1 MPRRPVS
8 LQSGDSANLRP
19 EPRLLKAVEQN
30 DVFKVREV
38 IEDAQHER
46 HFGRTLLSVGLVRAC
61 DKGHVEVARYLLTRG
76 ADPEY
81 ASGNKLPAIL
91 RAAERGQT
99 ELVEVLIDH
108 RANMEAMDKKG
119 RTALMTAAWKGHKA
133 IVELLITRGA
143 HVDTM
148 DLRRRNV
155 LHNIAADQGEK
166 RHFANTSQRPKR
178 KCGMDIVQYLLQA
191 GVNVE
196 AEDELGRTSV
206 HWACVTDNEDL
217 LKILLTTRSG
227 GASPQ
232 ARVNATD
239 MRMKSPLQL
248 AVSNNRENLVS
259 VLIEHG
265 ADVHS
270 KSDGD
275 WTALHNACQS
285 ATGAVVHML
294 IVAGADANGELL
306 NGRTPL
312 HVAAE
317 FGNVD
322 AAEFLLETS
331 GIKRSVK
338 DRFGNTPLLIAAQ
351 KSKTR
356 IVEMLAPW
364 NHIHDLSADEIAAC
378 KQFNATIVDF
388 GNFRNENRVQR
399 RSVYELLYARDV
411 KDATKHSISTLP
423 SNIKATHFRWIH
435 LPVNNIAWCDALLT
449 KRFIE
454 EGAAD
459 VEGYKSLETAFN
471 HQHRGQQHHSRFM
484 RPMCQIIHR
493 TEADLEELGP
503 PAVIVEEPGSLSPIP
518 GTPTRSKSGDKLAKL
533 ASEESN
539 VPVAAEPPKSK
550 SKFPKPQRQSTTDTN
565 STMAASDA
573 SIISKQ
579 NVHPGKPAVKRQETD
594 STVATSGTNASKKPG
609 KPGNAGGKTSKE
621 PRKPSG
627 RQSSKTSLD
636 KGAASPSKRIQNSRS
651 IFMFMPYLHFETD
664 RRRREMQLAMENPH
678 KLAISAVADEVL
690 LRAHLS
696 KSASFLHVRR
706 TLDQFFYHNIDTTYR
721 DCDQV
726 VYRFQEKHYK
736 NLEGGPKI
744 FMVDQLWMWILG
756 KDLVVTSFP
765 QRWRQPRND
774 PLNVLEGIIEDINS
788 KTREPVQDVY
798 ELAMTIAGRCF
809 GTFDRHR
816 KGDDDFQFL
825 DMFESS
831 IGAAM
836 DNEASLFQGFS
847 KASRQASDWLRSHEK
862 RGRFSK
868 QLEADSKAYEHVAKR
883 HPDRLELD
891 ESQENDPA
899 FINQLLDVGAETD
912 LLAEIKDIRD
922 ELDIIRMVLDHQK
935 HLLPELK
942 EAVKAVYHMERSHA
956 RVRRA
961 EKAFDDQEKTI
972 TNPIKD
978 INRMEVQA
986 NRVYESIVS
995 LLDLKQKHANAFEAR
1010 FARDQAAG
1018 TQRQGQ
1024 TIMVF
1029 TIVTIVFLPLSFIT
1043 AFFAVN
1049 IEEFPHPGGAG
1060 SSAEIPLSYASSY
1073 IFGIGLAISVPAI
1086 AVALN
1091 VDRINNIWWRLR
1103 TWWKDNR
1110 AHSGE
1115 SEKNAETR
1123 QIEETLSMAKSLRRS
1138 VEFYATSNEKVLS
1151 PPPRRSEEGVYARRV
1166 SRPERHLEQ
1175 DLERG
1180 RRNARTDPF

>member
-8 LQSGDSANLRP
+8 LQSGDSTNLRP
-19 EPRLLKAVEQN
+19 EPRLLKAVEKN
-30 DVFKVREV
+30 DVLQVQEV
-38 IEDAQHER
+38 IEDVQKER
-46 HFGRTLLSVGLVRAC
+46 NFGTKLLSVGLVRAC
-61 DKGHVEVARYLLTRG
+61 DKGHVDIARYLLIRG
-76 ADPEY
+76 ADPDY
-81 ASGNKLPAIL
+81 ATGNKPPALL
-91 RAAERGQT
+91 RAAEHGQA

-108 RANMEAMDKKG
+108 RANLEAMDKKG
-119 RTALMTAAWKGHKA
+119 RTALMTAAWKGHKT
-133 IVELLITRGA
+133 IVELLVSRGA
-143 HVDTM
+143 HVDTH

-155 LHNIAADQGEK
+155 LHNIAADQGDK
-166 RHFANTSQRPKR
+166 KHFTNPADRPKR

-191 GVNVE
+191 GVNID
-196 AEDELGRTSV
+196 AEDELGRTAV

-217 LKILLTTRSG
+217 LKILLTTRFG

-239 MRMKSPLQL
+239 TRMKSPLQL
-248 AVSNNRENLVS
+248 AASHNRERLAHM
-259 VLIEHG
+259 LIEHG

-285 ATGAVVHML
+285 GSEALVRMLVV
-294 IVAGADANGELL
+294 VGADVNGQLL

-317 FGNVD
+317 FGNTD
-322 AAEFLLETS
+322 AAECLLETS
-331 GIKRSVK
+331 GIRRSVK

-351 KSKTR
+351 KGKME

-364 NHIHDLSADEIAAC
+364 NHVHDLSADEIEAAQ
-378 KQFNATIVDF
+378 QFNATIVDF
-388 GNFRNENRVQR
+388 DDKDFNRVQR
-399 RSVYELLYARDV
+399 RSVYELLYARDI

-423 SNIKATHFRWIH
+423 ANTKATQFRWIH
-435 LPVNNIAWCDALLT
+435 LPANNISWCDALLT

-454 EGAAD
+454 EGATD
-459 VEGYKSLETAFN
+459 VEGYKSLESAFN

-484 RPMCQIIHR
+484 RPMCQIVQR
-493 TEADLEELGP
+493 LEAELEEHPP

-518 GTPTRSKSGDKLAKL
+518 GTPTKHKSSDKLERLKAVK
-533 ASEESN
+533 SDESDTI
-539 VPVAAEPPKSK
+539 AGAENARPKSK
-550 SKFPKPQRQSTTDTN
+550 HGKPQRQSTTDTN
-565 STMAASDA
+565 STMAASDV
-573 SIISKQ
+573 SIGTKLNGQS
-579 NVHPGKPAVKRQETD
+579 GKPQVKRQETT
-594 STVATSGTNASKKPG
+594 STVATSSTNANKKTT
-609 KPGNAGGKTSKE
+609 KPAHTGGKSSKE
-621 PRKPSG
+621 SRKPTA
-627 RQSSKTSLD
+627 RQSTKSSS
-636 KGAASPSKRIQNSRS
+636 GASPSRRLQSSRS

-664 RRRREMQLAMENPH
+664 RRRREMQMAMDNPQRH
-678 KLAISAVADEVL
+678 TIAAVADEVL
-690 LRAHLS
+690 IRAHLS

-706 TLDQFFYHNIDTTYR
+706 TLDQFFYHNIDTTVR

-726 VYRFQEKHYK
+726 VFRFQEKHHK
-736 NLEGGPKI
+736 NQEGGPKI
-744 FMVDQLWMWILG
+744 FMVDQLWLWILG

-774 PLNVLEGIIEDINS
+774 PLNVLEGIIEEINS

-816 KGDDDFQFL
+816 KGDDEFQFL

-847 KASRQASDWLRSHEK
+847 KASRQASDWLQSHQK
-862 RGRFSK
+862 PNRFSK
-868 QLEADSKAYEHVAKR
+868 HLEADSKAYEHKLKK
-883 HPDRLELD
+883 HPDRFD
-891 ESQENDPA
+891 DIDPNDTNPA

-935 HLLPELK
+935 HLMPELK
-942 EAVKAVYHMERSHA
+942 DAVKAVYQTERSHG
-956 RVRRA
+956 RVRKC
-961 EKAFDDQEKTI
+961 EKVFDEQEKTI
-972 TNPIKD
+972 SNPIKD

-986 NRVYESIVS
+986 NRVYESIRS

-1029 TIVTIVFLPLSFIT
+1029 TIVTIIFLPLSFIT

-1049 IEEFPHPGGAG
+1049 IEQFPHPGGVG
-1060 SSAEIPLSYASSY
+1060 SSAEIPLGYASAY

-1086 AVALN
+1086 AVALS
-1091 VDRINNIWWRLR
+1091 VDQVNNTWVRLR
-1103 TWWKDNR
+1103 TWWRKRSTKNEEELETE
-1110 AHSGE
+1110 HI
-1115 SEKNAETR
+1115 EK
-1123 QIEETLSMAKSLRRS
+1123 TLSKAKSMRRS
-1138 VEFYATSNEKVLS
+1138 VDFYANGNGKVLS
-1151 PPPRRSEEGVYARRV
+1151 PPPRRSEEGVYTRRI
-1166 SRPERHLEQ
+1166 SRPDRHIEL

-1180 RRNARTDPF
+1180 RRNARTDTF

>member
-8 LQSGDSANLRP
+8 LQSGDSAHFRP

-30 DVFKVREV
+30 DVVKVREV

-46 HFGRTLLSVGLVRAC
+46 LFGRNLLSVGLVRAC
-61 DKGHVEVARYLLTRG
+61 DKGHVDVARYLLTRG

-81 ASGNKLPAIL
+81 VSGNKPAAIL
-91 RAAERGQT
+91 RAAERGQL

-119 RTALMTAAWKGHKA
+119 RTALMTAAWKGHRT

-166 RHFANTSQRPKR
+166 RHFADP
-178 KCGMDIVQYLLQA
+178 
-191 GVNVE
+191 
-196 AEDELGRTSV
+196 
-206 HWACVTDNEDL
+206 
-217 LKILLTTRSG
+217 
-227 GASPQ
+227 
-232 ARVNATD
+232 
-239 MRMKSPLQL
+239 
-248 AVSNNRENLVS
+248 
-259 VLIEHG
+259 
-265 ADVHS
+265 
-270 KSDGD
+270 
-275 WTALHNACQS
+275 
-285 ATGAVVHML
+285 
-294 IVAGADANGELL
+294 
-306 NGRTPL
+306 
-312 HVAAE
+312 
-317 FGNVD
+317 
-322 AAEFLLETS
+322 
-331 GIKRSVK
+331 
-338 DRFGNTPLLIAAQ
+338 
-351 KSKTR
+351 
-356 IVEMLAPW
+356 
-364 NHIHDLSADEIAAC
+364 
-378 KQFNATIVDF
+378 
-388 GNFRNENRVQR
+388 NENRVQR

-454 EGAAD
+454 EGATD

-484 RPMCQIIHR
+484 RPMCQIVHR

-518 GTPTRSKSGDKLAKL
+518 GTPTKSKSGDKLAKFT
-533 ASEESN
+533 AEE
-539 VPVAAEPPKSK
+539 PTVAGAPDAARPKPKSVR
-550 SKFPKPQRQSTTDTN
+550 PQRQTTTDTN
-565 STMAASDA
+565 PTMTASDA
-573 SIISKQ
+573 SIVSKQ
-579 NVHPGKPAVKRQETD
+579 TAQPSKPPVKRQETD
-594 STVATSGTNASKKPG
+594 STVATSATNASKKTA
-609 KPGNAGGKTSKE
+609 KLGNATAKQSKE
-621 PRKPSG
+621 SGKPSG
-627 RQSSKTSLD
+627 RKSSRNSLD
-636 KGAASPSKRIQNSRS
+636 KGATTPSKRLQHSRS

-664 RRRREMQLAMENPH
+664 RRRREMQLAMENTH

-774 PLNVLEGIIEDINS
+774 PLNVLEGIIEEINS

-862 RGRFSK
+862 
-868 QLEADSKAYEHVAKR
+868 LE
-883 HPDRLELD
+883 
-891 ESQENDPA
+891 ESQDNDPA

-942 EAVKAVYHMERSHA
+942 EAVKAVYHIERSHA

-978 INRMEVQA
+978 ITRMEAQA

-1029 TIVTIVFLPLSFIT
+1029 TIVTIIFLPLSFIT

-1049 IEEFPHPGGAG
+1049 IEEFPHPGGTG
-1060 SSAEIPLSYASSY
+1060 SSAEIPLSYASAY

-1086 AVALN
+1086 AIALN
-1091 VDRINNIWWRLR
+1091 VDRINNLWWRASIWWKKHSADSDVLE
-1103 TWWKDNR
+1103 KD
-1110 AHSGE
+1110 
-1115 SEKNAETR
+1115 AETR

-1138 VEFYATSNEKVLS
+1138 VDFYATSNGKVLS
-1151 PPPRRSEEGVYARRV
+1151 PPPRRSEEGVYVRRV
-1166 SRPERHLEQ
+1166 SRPERHLER

-1180 RRNARTDPF
+1180 RRNARTDPL